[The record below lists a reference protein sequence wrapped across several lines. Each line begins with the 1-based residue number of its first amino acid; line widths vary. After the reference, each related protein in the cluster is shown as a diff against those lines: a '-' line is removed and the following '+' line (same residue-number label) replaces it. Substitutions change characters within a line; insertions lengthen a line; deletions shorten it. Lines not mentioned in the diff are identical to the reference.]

1 MVAGVAKDVLP
12 NLTTN
17 MQLSDCIYF
26 AKAALGV
33 DLSNITM
40 MTMPGVGNSKGTL
53 YIMQRKAMLNIV
65 NEYLNVYT
73 KSIPDAYF
81 DVDRIF
87 TADPGTEI
95 YNLYMSGDGTVVTYN
110 ADEIE
115 KDGIKIALK

>member
-1 MVAGVAKDVLP
+1 MAEVRICL
-12 NLTTN
+12 
-17 MQLSDCIYF
+17 
-26 AKAALGV
+26 
-33 DLSNITM
+33 
-40 MTMPGVGNSKGTL
+40 L
-53 YIMQRKAMLNIV
+53 YTS
-65 NEYLNVYT
+65 EYLNVYT